1 MTGVLTTWSS
11 GFPAWL
17 LEGCLLVP
25 SKFKNM
31 SLWTPLKWQNLH
43 EVGNFKKKMNVPF
56 FQYFT
61 SPVKSQSSQVV
72 GLWSEDCICAES
84 CDGMKCFTLLQSAYS
99 WVTTLSCFL
108 FCVFRGVFLTLQ
120 AGPAFVLCVVVVY
133 QIWALEMVDKARS
146 CWWNPSAVTP
156 GEFLVGVAGGQMDKC
171 IYG

>member
-1 MTGVLTTWSS
+1 MWSS

-31 SLWTPLKWQNLH
+31 SLWTSLKWQNLH

-61 SPVKSQSSQVV
+61 SVKSQSSRVV
-72 GLWSEDCICAES
+72 SLWSEHCICAES

-99 WVTTLSCFL
+99 
-108 FCVFRGVFLTLQ
+108 
-120 AGPAFVLCVVVVY
+120 
-133 QIWALEMVDKARS
+133 
-146 CWWNPSAVTP
+146 
-156 GEFLVGVAGGQMDKC
+156 
-171 IYG
+171 